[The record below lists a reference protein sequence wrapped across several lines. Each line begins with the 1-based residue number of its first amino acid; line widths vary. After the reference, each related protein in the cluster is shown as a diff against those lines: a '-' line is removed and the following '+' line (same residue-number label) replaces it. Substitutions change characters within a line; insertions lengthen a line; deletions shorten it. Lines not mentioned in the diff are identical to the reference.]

1 MRNMSCEKFLCIVCS
16 YYLNIICYTKFNIW
30 ILFYCYIRYINYIWI
45 YNFFY
50 IKNMAGV
57 EYLMVSGQKIFCKTF
72 YQIKDVCKKDR

>member
-1 MRNMSCEKFLCIVCS
+1 MSHSFPS
-16 YYLNIICYTKFNIW
+16 AYYTFA
-30 ILFYCYIRYINYIWI
+30 LFED
-45 YNFFY
+45 FFY